1 MSGDR
6 MENIGDNIREGMSRM
21 TLETT
26 GLIFVLVTVILAL
39 ITTTLVI
46 FEQWGTSRLFATFTL
61 VAMGGAFVSLAVHQI
76 TGEDDY

>member
-39 ITTTLVI
+39 ITTVLVI
-46 FEQWGTSRLFATFTL
+46 FEQYGAARLIATFTL
-61 VAMGGAFVSLAVHQI
+61 LAMGGAFVSLAVHQI
-76 TGEDDY
+76 TEEDDY